1 VFDAKQE
8 NHTVGVMM
16 LIFLFIALIQI
27 QVNANI
33 INVLA
38 ASATEPSM
46 QLDLESG
53 TILPTDLRQSHLTVT
68 EDFLFGQ
75 WDLL

>member
-1 VFDAKQE
+1 MFDAKQE